1 MQVSDV
7 MTPNVHVV
15 HPEQTLREVA
25 TAMAELDIGALPV
38 GEKNRLVGMITDRD
52 IVIRAIA
59 GGMDPDTKVREVMS
73 PQVKYCYEDEKVD
86 HVAHN
91 MGDIQVRRLPVMNRD
106 KKLVGIVSLADV
118 AIKRGAAVAGETVR
132 YVSEQRNPPAEA
144 EKPALEKPAKRSR
157 RSAA

>member
-7 MTPNVHVV
+7 MTPTVHFV

-25 TAMAELDIGALPV
+25 IFMADLNVGALPV

-52 IVIRAIA
+52 IVIR
-59 GGMDPDTKVREVMS
+59 GMAEGRDADTKVREVMT
-73 PQVKYCYEDEKVD
+73 PHVKYCYVDEKID

-106 KKLVGIVSLADV
+106 KRLVGIVSLGDIAEW
-118 AIKRGAAVAGETVR
+118 RGPEVAGETIKR
-132 YVSEQRNPPAEA
+132 VSE
-144 EKPALEKPAKRSR
+144 SR
-157 RSAA
+157 ESESA